1 MWRRRVTVALAVAA
15 VAGLAAG
22 CGGGGSARLTKAQ
35 YEQRVQVDGKALT
48 QATSA
53 ISSDVTSPTSLK
65 TALANAQK
73 AIGKA
78 ADDLDSLKP
87 PAEAEAANA
96 AFVKAL
102 RAIDTELGQIGD
114 ALAKGDMTA
123 VLADVEKLGSS
134 KEVAAAKA
142 AAASLTKLGYKLGAL
157 GG

>member
-1 MWRRRVTVALAVAA
+1 MWRRRVAATLAVAA

-35 YEQRVQVDGKALT
+35 YEQRVQTDGKALT
-48 QATSA
+48 QVTSA
-53 ISSDVTSPTSLK
+53 ISSGVTSPASLK

-78 ADDLDSLKP
+78 ADDLGSLAP
-87 PAEAEAANA
+87 PVEAEAANA

-102 RAIDTELGQIGD
+102 RAIDSQLGQIGD

-134 KEVAAAKA
+134 REVAAAKA
-142 AAASLTKLGYKLGAL
+142 AAKQLKALGYKLGAL
-157 GG
+157 GS